1 MKPITRKSR
10 QEAFTLIELLTVIG
24 IIVLLVAILL
34 PVVSAVRLKAYVVNT
49 QQQMSVIQA
58 ACQSYFHDF
67 NAYPGPVANSSL
79 SGAMPAIPNPKPI
92 SGLPG
97 TITSSENLVLGLLG
111 LLTPPTTPT
120 GPIVYTPPGTANGGT
135 TISPHDVLSLNFIN
149 PKSYHYIDY
158 IPNQLSPGSSI
169 AMDYALGSTVPPTDS
184 KAPEFI
190 DQIPNPMPILW
201 VRANV
206 GNPPAIGTGA
216 AAKVA
221 TPDDSSQ
228 YNYMELKD
236 YVSMVRTPGAG
247 KPMLFTQ
254 QTLAAMYALSQQNP
268 SGLADDVAK
277 PFQSFDASSAAPNPP
292 GPGYFANPNVANAPR
307 GKDTF
312 VLISA
317 GQDRVYGTQDDI
329 IVTP

>member
-1 MKPITRKSR
+1 MKPTTRAAKQR
-10 QEAFTLIELLTVIG
+10 GFTLIELLTVIG

-67 NAYPGPVANSSL
+67 NAYPGPIPNSSL
-79 SGAMPAIPNPKPI
+79 SGAMPAIPNPNPI
-92 SGLPG
+92 SGLPA

-111 LLTPPTTPT
+111 LLTPPTTP
-120 GPIVYTPPGTANGGT
+120 GGQIVYTPPGTASGGT
-135 TISPHDVLSLNFIN
+135 ITSPHDVLSLNSIN

-158 IPNQLSPGSSI
+158 IPTQLSPGATSK
-169 AMDYALGSTVPPTDS
+169 MEYALGSSPTDTI
-184 KAPEFI
+184 APEFV
-190 DQIPNPMPILW
+190 DQIPNPMPILY

-268 SGLADDVAK
+268 SGLSDDVTT
-277 PFQSFDASSAAPNPP
+277 PFKTFDASGAANP
-292 GPGYFANPNVANAPR
+292 PGYFANPNIANAPR

-312 VLISA
+312 ILISA

>member
-1 MKPITRKSR
+1 MKPITRVSK
-10 QEAFTLIELLTVIG
+10 QEGFTLIELLTVIG

-34 PVVSAVRLKAYVVNT
+34 PVVSTVRLKAYVVNT

-67 NAYPGPVANSSL
+67 NAYPGPIANSSL

-92 SGLPG
+92 TGLTGP
-97 TITSSENLVLGLLG
+97 ITSSENLVLGLLG
-111 LLTPPTTPT
+111 LLTPPTTQ
-120 GPIVYTPPGTANGGT
+120 GGQILYTPPGTASGGT
-135 TISPHDVLSLNFIN
+135 ITSPHDVLSLNFIN

-158 IPNQLSPGSSI
+158 VPNQLSPGSSI
-169 AMDYALGSTVPPTDS
+169 AMDYAFGSTVPPTDS
-184 KAPEFI
+184 KAPEFV
-190 DQIPNPMPILW
+190 DQIPNPMPILY

-216 AAKVA
+216 AAKIA

-236 YVSMVRTPGAG
+236 YVSMVRTAG
-247 KPMLFTQ
+247 SGNPMLFTQ
-254 QTLAAMYALSQQNP
+254 QTLAGMYTLSQQNP
-268 SGLADDVAK
+268 SGLADDVAT
-277 PFQSFDASSAAPNPP
+277 PFKTFDASSSANP
-292 GPGYFANPNVANAPR
+292 PGYFANPNIANAPR

-312 VLISA
+312 ILISA